1 MNTYMETKDTLTI
14 TTASV
19 EVGSGSF
26 VQLRIRTKLR
36 STTKLINSGT
46 EYFVKSGDVSPRLDG
61 PVTLIKDTK
70 ESEVFVERSTFT
82 LSTQIDGDESQVV
95 AKFNPLTGRIA
106 ISAGDVPDVML
117 ANGIVSDLA
126 GALLGDCN
134 EATLATAATAIAAGT
149 CVVSFAGDSVT
160 EGGDVIDPL
169 KYYGSYRQV
178 ICDLLSA
185 AYPST
190 TFSFYNFGLGS
201 RTGGQFINASY
212 TGQAGPTENS
222 ATGFYRPAAMFPYWG
237 IPGTGSVSGKSW
249 KDHVKDSAPHLLFV
263 VFGLNA
269 ETDDMIYAH
278 LNSIKTEVATWTTV
292 PSVVL
297 IAPYRPAKAYQDQ
310 FRAQGIARIYRE
322 FARKNS
328 WSYLDVNRIQNIM
341 RDGFDEQR
349 SYTLGANQNSGLW
362 TGWNLVTGG
371 TVTTSG
377 NSATFGA
384 NSYLQL
390 PISSHDVSVSCKASM
405 VNSATQGILLLK
417 VRDGSTENPG
427 GSNRNPAF
435 LRCNQTTMQIWD
447 GYTMLGAAV
456 NYTPS
461 AGGDEFKFEVI
472 GSVYKAYLNGTLVAT
487 RQSYSNMRGGAVQI
501 GALNGGAGLVV
512 TDPKVLYKSPA
523 TFSQQITDAQI
534 FGADYSADTSTKYPY
549 GGNGANHAS
558 SIGTSLLWTAPAR
571 ELLRALRSKI
581 G

>member
-1 MNTYMETKDTLTI
+1 MLRHVTYKRNEKDFATKV
-14 TTASV
+14 V
-19 EVGSGSF
+19 EDD
-26 VQLRIRTKLR
+26 
-36 STTKLINSGT
+36 STGL
-46 EYFVKSGDVSPRLDG
+46 
-61 PVTLIKDTK
+61 VTLYVDDKAAVT
-70 ESEVFVERSTFT
+70 SEVDF
-82 LSTQIDGDESQVV
+82 
-95 AKFNPLTGRIA
+95 ATGRIA

-134 EATLATAATAIAAGT
+134 ESALATAATAIAAGT
-149 CVVSFAGDSVT
+149 CVVSFPGDSVT
-160 EGGDVIDPL
+160 EGGDVIDPN

-185 AYPST
+185 AFT
-190 TFSFYNFGLGS
+190 ATAFSFYNFGLGS
-201 RTGGQFINASY
+201 RTGGQFVNAAY
-212 TGQAGPTENS
+212 TGQAGPAENP
-222 ATGFYRPAAMFPYWG
+222 ATGFYRPAATFQYWG

-263 VFGLNA
+263 AFGLNA
-269 ETDDMIYAH
+269 ETDDLIYTH
-278 LNSIKTEVATWTTV
+278 LNAIKTEVATWATV

-297 IAPYRPAKAYQDQ
+297 IAPYRPAKDYQDQ

-322 FARKNS
+322 FARKNG
-328 WSYLDVNRIQNIM
+328 WSVLDVNRIQNIM

-349 SYTLGANQNSGLW
+349 ASTLAANQNSGLW
-362 TGWNLVTGG
+362 TGWNLVAGG
-371 TVTTSG
+371 SATVAG

-390 PISSHDVSVSCKASM
+390 PISSHDVSLSCVASM

-417 VRDGSTENPG
+417 IRDGSAENPT

-435 LRCNQTTMQIWD
+435 LRCNQTTIQIWD
-447 GYTMLGAAV
+447 GYAMLGAAV

-461 AGGDEFKFEVI
+461 AGGDEFKFEAV

-501 GALNGGAGLVV
+501 GVLNGGAGLVV
-512 TDPKVLYKSPA
+512 TNPKVLYKSPA
-523 TFSQQITDAQI
+523 KFSQQITDAQI
-534 FGADYSADTSTKYPY
+534 FGAEYSADTGTKYPY

-558 SIGTSLLWTAPAR
+558 SIGTSLLWAAPAR